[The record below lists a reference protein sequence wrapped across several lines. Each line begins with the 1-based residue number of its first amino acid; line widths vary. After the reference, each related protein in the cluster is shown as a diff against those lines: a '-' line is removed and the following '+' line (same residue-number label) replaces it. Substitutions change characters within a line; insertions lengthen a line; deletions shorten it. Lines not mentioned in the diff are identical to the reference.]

1 MDGGDEGE
9 DIEGGWGVREVMMK
23 YSESVLLDAFLF
35 SSSTS
40 GADRFSYWGPCGS
53 RNSFAGV
60 LPLHTKHTEREKER
74 RMKGGRER
82 ERELGTGLS

>member
-1 MDGGDEGE
+1 MDGDE
-9 DIEGGWGVREVMMK
+9 IF
-23 YSESVLLDAFLF
+23 SESVTLPPFLF
-35 SSSTS
+35 
-40 GADRFSYWGPCGS
+40 FSPTAVDSFIYWGPCGS